1 MKYRIQRDASPIKN
15 FYEVDGVIFDISSLE
30 KCGNKI
36 DFTDKNYN
44 ELLFITLSYDK
55 LDRDGHVVSS
65 YNQYINLE
73 DYIEEGDKFEVDGD
87 KMAVKRYDCD
97 KKSMAVVNLP
107 EVFKKKQTEEVF
119 SRILNNG
126 DIKGIYDSL
135 PDFFRWKNGT
145 NIITQ
150 LNSSENL
157 SLKSVSPQITIDP
170 FYEERD
176 GKVVYTEALKN
187 IFIEE
192 AKKRAAQE
200 ADSILAKVDLKTAKI
215 TLETASK

>member
-1 MKYRIQRDASPIKN
+1 MKYRIQRVASPMKN

-55 LDRDGHVVSS
+55 LDRDGNVVST

-73 DYIEEGDKFEVDGD
+73 DYIEEGDKFEEDGG

-97 KKSMAVVNLP
+97 KKSMVVVNLP
-107 EVFKKKQTEEVF
+107 EVFKKKQTEEVV

-135 PDFFRWKNGT
+135 PDFFRWNGT
-145 NIITQ
+145 DIITQ

-157 SLKSVSPQITIDP
+157 SLKSVSPQITIVP
-170 FYEERD
+170 LYEERD

>member
-36 DFTDKNYN
+36 DFTDENYN
-44 ELLFITLSYDK
+44 KLLFITLSYDK

-87 KMAVKRYDCD
+87 RMAVKRYDCN
-97 KKSMAVVNLP
+97 KKSMVVVNLS

-119 SRILNNG
+119 NRILNNG

-135 PDFFRWKNGT
+135 PDFFRWNGT
-145 NIITQ
+145 NIKTQ
-150 LNSSENL
+150 LNSSETL

-170 FYEERD
+170 LYEERD

>member
-1 MKYRIQRDASPIKN
+1 MKYRIQRVASPMKN

-55 LDRDGHVVSS
+55 LDRDGNVVSS

-73 DYIEEGDKFEVDGD
+73 DYIEEGDKFEEDGG

-97 KKSMAVVNLP
+97 KKSMVVVNLP
-107 EVFKKKQTEEVF
+107 EVFKKKQTEEVVN
-119 SRILNNG
+119 RILNNG

-135 PDFFRWKNGT
+135 PDFFRWNRT

-170 FYEERD
+170 LYKERD

>member
-36 DFTDKNYN
+36 DFTDENYN
-44 ELLFITLSYDK
+44 KLLFITLSYDK
-55 LDRDGHVVSS
+55 LDRDGHVISS

-73 DYIEEGDKFEVDGD
+73 DYIEEGDKFEEDGD
-87 KMAVKRYDCD
+87 RMAVKRYDCD
-97 KKSMAVVNLP
+97 KKSMVVVNLS

-119 SRILNNG
+119 NRILNNG

-135 PDFFRWKNGT
+135 PDFFRWNGT

-150 LNSSENL
+150 LNSSETL
-157 SLKSVSPQITIDP
+157 SLKSVSPQITIVP
-170 FYEERD
+170 LYEERD

-200 ADSILAKVDLKTAKI
+200 ADSILAKVDLKTANI
-215 TLETASK
+215 TLETANK

>member
-36 DFTDKNYN
+36 DFTDENYN
-44 ELLFITLSYDK
+44 KLLFITLSYDK

-97 KKSMAVVNLP
+97 KKSMVVVNLS

-119 SRILNNG
+119 NRILNNG
-126 DIKGIYDSL
+126 DINGIYDSL
-135 PDFFRWKNGT
+135 PDFFRWKGT

-150 LNSSENL
+150 LNSSETL

-170 FYEERD
+170 LYEERD
-176 GKVVYTEALKN
+176 GKVVYTAALKK

-200 ADSILAKVDLKTAKI
+200 ADSILAKVDLKTVNIK
-215 TLETASK
+215 LETANK

>member
-55 LDRDGHVVSS
+55 LDRDGNTISS

-73 DYIEEGDKFEVDGD
+73 DYIKEGDKFEEDGD

-97 KKSMAVVNLP
+97 KKSMVVVNLP
-107 EVFKKKQTEEVF
+107 EVFKKKQTEEVV

-135 PDFFRWKNGT
+135 PDFFRWNRT

-170 FYEERD
+170 LYEERD

-192 AKKRAAQE
+192 AKKRATQE

>member
-1 MKYRIQRDASPIKN
+1 
-15 FYEVDGVIFDISSLE
+15 
-30 KCGNKI
+30 
-36 DFTDKNYN
+36 
-44 ELLFITLSYDK
+44 
-55 LDRDGHVVSS
+55 
-65 YNQYINLE
+65 
-73 DYIEEGDKFEVDGD
+73 
-87 KMAVKRYDCD
+87 MAVKRYDCD
-97 KKSMAVVNLP
+97 KKSMVVVNLS

-119 SRILNNG
+119 NRILNNG

-135 PDFFRWKNGT
+135 PDFFRWNRT

-157 SLKSVSPQITIDP
+157 SLKSVSPQITIVP
-170 FYEERD
+170 LYEERD

-200 ADSILAKVDLKTAKI
+200 ADSILAKVDLMTATI

>member
-1 MKYRIQRDASPIKN
+1 MKYRIQRDAFPIKN

-36 DFTDKNYN
+36 DFTDENYN
-44 ELLFITLSYDK
+44 KLLFITLSYDK

-87 KMAVKRYDCD
+87 SMAVKRYDCD
-97 KKSMAVVNLP
+97 KKSMVVVNLS

-119 SRILNNG
+119 NRILNNG

-135 PDFFRWKNGT
+135 PDFFRWNGT

-150 LNSSENL
+150 LNSSETL

-170 FYEERD
+170 LYEERD

>member
-1 MKYRIQRDASPIKN
+1 MKYRIQRVASPMKN

-36 DFTDKNYN
+36 DVTDKNDN

-55 LDRDGHVVSS
+55 LDRDGNVVSS

-73 DYIEEGDKFEVDGD
+73 AYIEEGDKFEEDGG

-97 KKSMAVVNLP
+97 KKSMVVVNLP
-107 EVFKKKQTEEVF
+107 EVFKKKQTEEVVN
-119 SRILNNG
+119 RILNNG

-135 PDFFRWKNGT
+135 PDFFRWNGT

-170 FYEERD
+170 LYEERD

>member
-36 DFTDKNYN
+36 DFTDENYN
-44 ELLFITLSYDK
+44 KLLFITLSYDK
-55 LDRDGHVVSS
+55 LDRDDHVVSS

-97 KKSMAVVNLP
+97 KKSMVVVNLS

-119 SRILNNG
+119 NRILNNG

-135 PDFFRWKNGT
+135 PDFFRWNGT
-145 NIITQ
+145 NIKTQ
-150 LNSSENL
+150 LNSSETL

-170 FYEERD
+170 LYEERD

>member
-15 FYEVDGVIFDISSLE
+15 FYEVDGVIFDISSLK

-55 LDRDGHVVSS
+55 LDRDGNVVSS

-73 DYIEEGDKFEVDGD
+73 DYIEEGDKFEEDGG

-97 KKSMAVVNLP
+97 KKSMVVVNLP

-119 SRILNNG
+119 NRILNNG

-135 PDFFRWKNGT
+135 PDFFRWKGT

-150 LNSSENL
+150 LNSSETL

-170 FYEERD
+170 LYEERD

-200 ADSILAKVDLKTAKI
+200 ADSILAKVDLKTVNIK
-215 TLETASK
+215 LETANK

>member
-1 MKYRIQRDASPIKN
+1 MKYRIQRVASPMKN

-55 LDRDGHVVSS
+55 LDRDGNVVSS

-73 DYIEEGDKFEVDGD
+73 DYIEEGDKFEEDGG

-97 KKSMAVVNLP
+97 KKSMVVVNLP
-107 EVFKKKQTEEVF
+107 EVFKKEQTEEVVN
-119 SRILNNG
+119 RILNNG

-135 PDFFRWKNGT
+135 PDFFRWNRT

-170 FYEERD
+170 LYKERD

>member
-1 MKYRIQRDASPIKN
+1 MKYRIQRVASPMKN

-73 DYIEEGDKFEVDGD
+73 DYIEEGDKFEEDGG

-97 KKSMAVVNLP
+97 KKSMVVVNLP
-107 EVFKKKQTEEVF
+107 EVFKKKQTEEVVN
-119 SRILNNG
+119 RILNNG

-135 PDFFRWKNGT
+135 PDFFRWNRT

-170 FYEERD
+170 LYKERD

>member
-36 DFTDKNYN
+36 DFTDENYN
-44 ELLFITLSYDK
+44 KLLFITLSYDK

-97 KKSMAVVNLP
+97 KKSMVVVNLS

-119 SRILNNG
+119 NRILNNG

-135 PDFFRWKNGT
+135 PDFFRWNGT

-150 LNSSENL
+150 LNSSETL
-157 SLKSVSPQITIDP
+157 SLKSVSPQITIVP
-170 FYEERD
+170 LYEERD

>member
-36 DFTDKNYN
+36 DFTDENYN
-44 ELLFITLSYDK
+44 KLLFITLSYDK

-97 KKSMAVVNLP
+97 KKSMVVVNLS

-119 SRILNNG
+119 NRILNNG

-135 PDFFRWKNGT
+135 PDFFRWNGT
-145 NIITQ
+145 NIKTQ
-150 LNSSENL
+150 LNSSETL
-157 SLKSVSPQITIDP
+157 LLKSVSPQITIDP
-170 FYEERD
+170 LYEERD

>member
-36 DFTDKNYN
+36 DFTDENYN
-44 ELLFITLSYDK
+44 KLLFITLSYDR
-55 LDRDGHVVSS
+55 LDRDGQVVSS

-73 DYIEEGDKFEVDGD
+73 DYIEEGDKFEEEGD

-97 KKSMAVVNLP
+97 KKSMAVVNLS
-107 EVFKKKQTEEVF
+107 EVFKKKQTEEVV

-135 PDFFRWKNGT
+135 PDFFRWNGT

-150 LNSSENL
+150 LNSSETL
-157 SLKSVSPQITIDP
+157 KLKSVSPQITIGP
-170 FYEERD
+170 LYEERD

-200 ADSILAKVDLKTAKI
+200 ADSILTRVGLKTANI